1 MAAVLRAVSA
11 RSTTNPAP
19 SFPATSP
26 ARGENTLS
34 VTGGLGAAFFGLD
47 AFADAGDVPA
57 ARAVAARV
65 NKAEGSLPARFRCG
79 ERLTLASGVMVGL
92 LWLRA
97 RCPCGLIVG
106 TADPS
111 IRFAIPISD
120 REPKRRFPAYPS
132 T

>member
-1 MAAVLRAVSA
+1 MAARFRAVSE

-19 SFPATSP
+19 SFPSVSLAP
-26 ARGENTLS
+26 GENTLS
-34 VTGGLGAAFFGLD
+34 LTGIAAGFGVD
-47 AFADAGDVPA
+47 AAAAGDAPA
-57 ARAVAARV
+57 ASAIRAVAARV